1 MQTDRGQHQASPT
14 REIPPPIGSGPGHG
28 TQPDPNGVLL
38 ITRPLRV
45 GAVGAVTKKLRESIS
60 EMLNG
65 FPMVTGRLLKNDEGQ
80 WMIKCN
86 DAGVRLVEARVKGS
100 VEGWLRRTDREKE
113 LSLVHWEDISEVGAL
128 KLKILNSSFSSSP

>member
-14 REIPPPIGSGPGHG
+14 RKIPPPIRSGPGHG
-28 TQPDPNGVLL
+28 TQQIRMVYYYKTPPG
-38 ITRPLRV
+38 R
-45 GAVGAVTKKLRESIS
+45 AVGPVTKKLRESIS

-86 DAGVRLVEARVKGS
+86 DARVRLVEVRAKGS
-100 VEGWLRRTDREKE
+100 VEGRLRRVDTEK
-113 LSLVHWEDISEVGAL
+113 SL
-128 KLKILNSSFSSSP
+128 SFSLNLKKAV